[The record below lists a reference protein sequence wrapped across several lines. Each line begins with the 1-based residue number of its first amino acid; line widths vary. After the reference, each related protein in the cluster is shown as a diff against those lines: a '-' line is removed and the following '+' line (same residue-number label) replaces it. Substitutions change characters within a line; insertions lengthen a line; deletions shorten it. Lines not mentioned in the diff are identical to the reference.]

1 MYTAL
6 KADGNSLDAEFCS
19 CATDDEA
26 LGEETTHIFDV
37 MRGFGNLPVAR
48 DIEHTFGHEIQPR
61 SSRVFRGIDYLEK
74 SAKSSRVFRGI
85 DYLANHQEQS
95 SESRVFRGIDYLEDR
110 KAEEEDAST
119 RRVFRGIDYLEDRKA
134 EEEDISPRRVFRGI
148 DYLEDRKAVKEDVS
162 PRRVF
167 RGIDYLEDR
176 KAEEEEKDLSAE
188 WIPGTLIDGNQPEV
202 WARFSQMLVES
213 LPGEEDIKNV
223 ARYLACKL

>member
-1 MYTAL
+1 MYAAL
-6 KADGNSLDAEFCS
+6 KADGNSLEVEFCS

-26 LGEETTHIFDV
+26 LSEEMAHIFDV

-48 DIEHTFGHEIQPR
+48 DIEHTFGHEIEPR

-95 SESRVFRGIDYLEDR
+95 SESRVFRGIDYLKDR
-110 KAEEEDAST
+110 KAEE
-119 RRVFRGIDYLEDRKA
+119 
-134 EEEDISPRRVFRGI
+134 
-148 DYLEDRKAVKEDVS
+148 EDVS

-176 KAEEEEKDLSAE
+176 KTEEEEKDLSAE

>member
-1 MYTAL
+1 MYAAL
-6 KADGNSLDAEFCS
+6 KADGNSLHAEFCS

-26 LGEETTHIFDV
+26 LSEEMAHIFDV
-37 MRGFGNLPVAR
+37 MRGFGNLPVTN
-48 DIEHTFGHEIQPR
+48 DIDHTFGHEIVPR

-95 SESRVFRGIDYLEDR
+95 SEARVFRGIDYLEDR
-110 KAEEEDAST
+110 KTKEEEVA
-119 RRVFRGIDYLEDRKA
+119 
-134 EEEDISPRRVFRGI
+134 PRRVFRGI
-148 DYLEDRKAVKEDVS
+148 DYLEDRKTEEEDVS

-176 KAEEEEKDLSAE
+176 KEEEEKDSSAE
-188 WIPGTLIDGNQPEV
+188 WIPGTLIDGNQPEI